1 MRNFD
6 FYSPTYFVFGKDR
19 EAETGR
25 YVKRFGGS
33 RVLVVYGGQS
43 AKRSGL
49 LDRIMACLKEENL
62 YAVELGGVKPNPRS
76 GLVYEGIDL
85 CRREKIDFILAVG
98 GGSVIDT
105 AKAIAIGVPYDGDFW
120 DFFSGKVPEQ
130 ALPVGTVLTIAA
142 SGSEGSPDS
151 IITNEKTLEKNG
163 AEADCLRPCFSVL
176 DPALTESLPAYQ
188 TACGITDIMAHTFER
203 YFTNT
208 PDVEVTDRMLEGV
221 LLAMLHE
228 GRRVME
234 DPHNYEARANIM
246 WAGMVCHNDI
256 MGVGRQQDWNSHHL
270 EHVLSAKYDCA
281 HGAGLAVIMPAWMRY
296 CAEHGGEKRLAQM
309 AVRVFGCQM
318 DFDDPKRTALEGIEA
333 FRAFLRSIGMPLT
346 FAEIGA
352 DPADI
357 PELGGLNQI
366 GDAQAGAEIYTY
378 DPEKLNSASMPGV
391 QEDIQSFERLTTTLE
406 IDQQGYPSSFTE
418 DGSVVTAAGEVMDF
432 SVRIDI
438 SDINDVYDV
447 QNPVGE
453 IYKKGEKPAENSE
466 SSGNSE
472 SSESSEN

>member
-1 MRNFD
+1 MNNFT
-6 FYSPTYFVFGKDR
+6 FYSPTLFAFGQG
-19 EAETGR
+19 EAARVGSLVR
-25 YVKRFGGS
+25 QFGGS
-33 RVLVVYGGQS
+33 RVLLVAGGGS
-43 AKRSGL
+43 VRKNGAYDAAVDS
-49 LDRIMACLKEENL
+49 LKE
-62 YAVELGGVKPNPRS
+62 AGIPWCELWGVQANPRS
-76 GLVYEGIDL
+76 GKVYEGIGL
-85 CRREKIDFILAVG
+85 ARKEGVDFLLAVG

-352 DPADI
+352 DPVDI
-357 PELGGLNQI
+357 PELVEMNRI
-366 GDAQAGAEIYTY
+366 GDGKTGGYIGLDRQAHFDIYN
-378 DPEKLNSASMPGV
+378 L
-391 QEDIQSFERLTTTLE
+391 
-406 IDQQGYPSSFTE
+406 
-418 DGSVVTAAGEVMDF
+418 AAGNCVPET
-432 SVRIDI
+432 
-438 SDINDVYDV
+438 
-447 QNPVGE
+447 
-453 IYKKGEKPAENSE
+453 
-466 SSGNSE
+466 
-472 SSESSEN
+472 